1 MRLLTAFLRA
11 MALASVLSTAAA
23 SAASVYSDEGNTLAI
38 TGKFDEA
45 DAAFM
50 SALAIEPDNADI
62 ITNYGDWGP
71 R

>member
-11 MALASVLSTAAA
+11 MALASALSTAAA
-23 SAASVYSDEGNTLAI
+23 SAASGYSDEGNTLAME
-38 TGKFDEA
+38 GKFDEA

-50 SALAIEPDNADI
+50 NALAIEPDNADI
-62 ITNYGDWGP
+62 ITNYGDRAP